1 MSRESI
7 GGGWLKRILMV
18 LGGFGGFYRQ
28 ELKLLEIK
36 RIIWNNEKSRGQ
48 FLGLTA
54 EPYYKIGNL

>member
-1 MSRESI
+1 MSRESN

-36 RIIWNNEKSRGQ
+36 RIIWSHEKSRGQ
-48 FLGLTA
+48 FLGIAA
-54 EPYYKIGNL
+54 EAYNKIGSL

>member
-1 MSRESI
+1 M

-48 FLGLTA
+48 FLGIAA
-54 EPYYKIGNL
+54 EAYNKIGSL